1 MNYETN
7 LEYYAKYIRETF
19 GYLVK
24 EFGWDIFIGDE
35 ISALV
40 QDDPNKY
47 RIAIKHENF
56 TFLIEDKKQLEM
68 VIKLFSIN
76 AVPSKG
82 LWDYDDPSKFHDEMK
97 NVFKSIE
104 NARKLLADFN
114 EPIECR
120 YSYKQMTKKA
130 NKVLAD
136 LKAS

>member
-7 LEYYAKYIRETF
+7 LEYYAQYIRETF

-97 NVFKSIE
+97 NVLK
-104 NARKLLADFN
+104 
-114 EPIECR
+114 
-120 YSYKQMTKKA
+120 
-130 NKVLAD
+130 D
-136 LKAS
+136 LNLVTLKY

>member
-7 LEYYAKYIRETF
+7 LEYYAKYIRDTF
-19 GYLVK
+19 GYIVK
-24 EFGWDIFIGDE
+24 EFGWDLFIGNE

-40 QDDPNKY
+40 MDDDPNKY
-47 RIAIKHENF
+47 KMAIKHENF

-68 VIKLFSIN
+68 VIKLFSVN

-97 NVFKSIE
+97 NVFRSIE

-130 NKVLAD
+130 NKRV